1 MGLGCVLRLCP
12 RGPSSTPVD
21 MPLLDYLHAEDLP
34 SGPLLLSLHFPLS
47 LSDPKQPHAP
57 IEVFRYGP
65 HTSCKSTCFVAAYQ

>member
-1 MGLGCVLRLCP
+1 
-12 RGPSSTPVD
+12 

-65 HTSCKSTCFVAAYQ
+65 HTSPSTI